1 MRQRGIVILGK
12 RRSFSAFLFELLAFL
27 YIAHKVLPAVGHYM
41 PGVMYL
47 GLVAAVFVFAF
58 FMSVSKTTVSASIR
72 LLAVFSVSLLE
83 FVRQLIQGSL
93 VSSGTYMYGEVQ
105 VFLYALI
112 AIAFIYRNDS
122 NQIKNITN
130 LIFFSYGITAITT
143 FIGNNRYEG
152 ASRLLAT
159 LDNNDPTRQLYASQ
173 NIGGFV
179 LIYELVLIVP
189 LIIYMIKK
197 RKMNRALGWGL
208 IILLGMTI
216 IGSEYTTALLM
227 YVLSLTLFLIPKITK
242 RKIIVLVIILV
253 ILFIINSLYFA
264 DLFEYLSENVQSE
277 TLSVRFGELA
287 ELLREGE
294 SSADGNATNRM
305 DLYKKSIN
313 SFFKSGMMGVWAGGG
328 IGGHSFIFDTM
339 GRYGI
344 IGIFAMIVMYR
355 MIYRMFI
362 GPYRRED
369 FYPYLFFI
377 YMIAIFM
384 AFINPKTYLF
394 IFICLIPL
402 FAQKLV
408 IKRIEREG
416 F

>member
-1 MRQRGIVILGK
+1 MRQRGIVFLGK
-12 RRSFSAFLFELLAFL
+12 RRSFSAFLFEVLSFL
-27 YIAHKVLPAVGHYM
+27 YIAHKILPAVGHYM
-41 PGVMYL
+41 PGVVYL

-58 FMSVSKTTVSASIR
+58 FISVSKTTVSASVR
-72 LLAVFSVSLLE
+72 LLAVFGVSLLE
-83 FVRQLIQGSL
+83 FVRYLIKGSV
-93 VSSGTYMYGEVQ
+93 VSGATYMYGEVQ
-105 VFLYALI
+105 IFLYALI
-112 AIAFIYRNDS
+112 AIAFIYRNDY

-130 LIFFSYGITAITT
+130 LIFVSYAITAITT
-143 FIGNNRYEG
+143 FIGNNKYEG

-159 LDNNDPTRQLYASQ
+159 LDNSDPTRQLYASQ

-179 LIYELVLIVP
+179 FIYELVLIVP

-197 RKMNRALGWGL
+197 KRMNRALGWGL

-216 IGSEYTTALLM
+216 MSSEYTTALLM
-227 YVLSLTLFLIPKITK
+227 YVFSLTLFLIPKITK
-242 RKIIVLVIILV
+242 RKIIILVVILV

-264 DLFEYLSENVQSE
+264 DLFEYLGETVQSE
-277 TLSVRFGELA
+277 TLAQRFGELA

-313 SFFKSGMMGVWAGGG
+313 AFFESGMMGVWNDGG
-328 IGGHSFIFDTM
+328 IGGHSFMFDTM
-339 GRYGI
+339 GRYGL
-344 IGIFAMIVMYR
+344 IGVFAIIVMYR
-355 MIYRMFI
+355 MIYKMFI

-402 FAQKLV
+402 FAQKMV

>member
-12 RRSFSAFLFELLAFL
+12 RRSFSAFLFEVLAFL
-27 YIAHKVLPAVGHYM
+27 YIAHKILPAVGHYM
-41 PGVMYL
+41 PGVVYL
-47 GLVAAVFVFAF
+47 GLVASVFVLAF
-58 FMSVSKTTVSASIR
+58 FISMSKSTVSASVR
-72 LLAVFSVSLLE
+72 LLAVFGVSLLE
-83 FVRQLIQGSL
+83 FVRYLIKGSV
-93 VSSGTYMYGEVQ
+93 VSGLTYMYGEVQ
-105 VFLYALI
+105 IFLYALI
-112 AIAFIYRNDS
+112 AIVFIYKNEF
-122 NQIKNITN
+122 NQIRNITN
-130 LIFFSYGITAITT
+130 LIFICYGVTAVTT
-143 FIGNNRYEG
+143 FIGNSKYES

-159 LDNNDPTRQLYASQ
+159 LANSDPTRQLYASQ

-179 LIYELVLIVP
+179 LVYELVLIVP

-216 IGSEYTTALLM
+216 MSSEYTTALLM

-242 RKIIVLVIILV
+242 RKIIVLVVILV
-253 ILFIINSLYFA
+253 VLFIFNSLYFA
-264 DLFEYLSENVQSE
+264 DLFEFLSENVQSN
-277 TLSVRFGELA
+277 TLATRFAELA

-305 DLYKKSIN
+305 ELYKKSIN
-313 SFFKSGMMGVWAGGG
+313 AFFESGMMGTWNNSQV
-328 IGGHSFIFDTM
+328 GGHSFIFDTV

-344 IGIFAMIVMYR
+344 IGIFAMIIMYR
-355 MIYRMFI
+355 MVYKMFI

-408 IKRIEREG
+408 LKRIEREG

>member
-1 MRQRGIVILGK
+1 MGKKGIVILGK

-41 PGVMYL
+41 PGIMYL
-47 GLVAAVFVFAF
+47 GLVAAVFAFAF
-58 FMSVSKTTVSASIR
+58 FMSVSKTTVSASFR
-72 LLAVFSVSLLE
+72 LLAVFGVEILDFVLYLLK
-83 FVRQLIQGSL
+83 GSAM
-93 VSSGTYMYGEVQ
+93 SIAAYTYGEVQ
-105 VFLYALI
+105 IFLYALI
-112 AIAFIYRNDS
+112 AIAFIYRNDF

-130 LIFFSYGITAITT
+130 LILASYIITAITT
-143 FIGNNRYEG
+143 FMGNNKYEG

-159 LDNNDPTRQLYASQ
+159 LDNSDPTRQLYSSE

-197 RKMNRALGWGL
+197 RRMNRVLGWGV
-208 IILLGMTI
+208 IILFGITI
-216 IGSEYTTALLM
+216 ISSEYTTALLM
-227 YVLSLTLFLIPKITK
+227 YVFSLTLFLIPKITK

-253 ILFIINSLYFA
+253 IFFIINSLYFA

-277 TLSVRFGELA
+277 TLSVRFSELA
-287 ELLREGE
+287 EILRED
-294 SSADGNATNRM
+294 SSAGENNAVNRIQ
-305 DLYKKSIN
+305 LYKKSIN
-313 SFFKSGMMGVWAGGG
+313 TFFESGMIGLWKNKG
-328 IGGHSFIFDTM
+328 IGGHSFVFDTM
-339 GRYGI
+339 GKFGI
-344 IGIFAMIVMYR
+344 IGIIAMIVMYR
-355 MIYRMFI
+355 MIYKMFI
-362 GPYRRED
+362 GPYRREE

-384 AFINPKTYLF
+384 AFINPQTYLF

-402 FAQKLV
+402 FAQKMV
-408 IKRIEREG
+408 INRIEREG

>member
-1 MRQRGIVILGK
+1 
-12 RRSFSAFLFELLAFL
+12 
-27 YIAHKVLPAVGHYM
+27 M
-41 PGVMYL
+41 PGVIYL

-58 FMSVSKTTVSASIR
+58 FIAVSKTTVSASVR
-72 LLAVFSVSLLE
+72 LLAVFGVSLLE
-83 FVRQLIQGSL
+83 FVRYLIKGSV
-93 VSSGTYMYGEVQ
+93 VSGATYMYGEVQ
-105 VFLYALI
+105 IFLYALI
-112 AIAFIYRNDS
+112 AIAFIYRNDF

-130 LIFFSYGITAITT
+130 LIFASYIVTAITT
-143 FIGNNRYEG
+143 FIGNSRYEG
-152 ASRLLAT
+152 VSRLLAT
-159 LDNNDPTRQLYASQ
+159 LDSNDPMRQLYVSE

-179 LIYELVLIVP
+179 LIYELVLLVP

-208 IILLGMTI
+208 IVLFGITI
-216 IGSEYTTALLM
+216 ISSEYTTALLM

-242 RKIIVLVIILV
+242 RKILVLVVILV

-264 DLFEYLSENVQSE
+264 DLFEYLSENIQSQ
-277 TLSVRFGELA
+277 TLAVRFEEMA

-294 SSADGNATNRM
+294 TSADGNATNRM

-313 SFFKSGMMGVWAGGG
+313 AFFESGMMGIWNGTGL
-328 IGGHSFIFDTM
+328 GGHSFIFDTM
-339 GRYGI
+339 GKFGI
-344 IGIFAMIVMYR
+344 IGLFAIIVMYR
-355 MIYRMFI
+355 MIYKMFI

-369 FYPYLFFI
+369 FYPYLFFV

-402 FAQKLV
+402 FAQKMVL
-408 IKRIEREG
+408 KRIEREG